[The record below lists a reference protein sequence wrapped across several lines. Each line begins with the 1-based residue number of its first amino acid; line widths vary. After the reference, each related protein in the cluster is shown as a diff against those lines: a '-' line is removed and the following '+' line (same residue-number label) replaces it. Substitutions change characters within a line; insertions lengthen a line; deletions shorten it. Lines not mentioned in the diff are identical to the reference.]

1 MVKIWQKYINKLS
14 NKEKIIFR
22 DIIKKIILKDFEDL
36 DLKRIVWKE
45 NEFRVR
51 VWNKRVIF
59 EVVNWKV
66 KILKIWPRWDVYK

>member
-22 DIIKKIILKDFEDL
+22 DIIQKLLLKDFKTL
-36 DLKRIVWKE
+36 DIKRIIWKE

-51 VWNKRVIF
+51 IWNKRIIFSIENQKVI
-59 EVVNWKV
+59 
-66 KILKIWPRWDVYK
+66 ILKIWPRGDIYK